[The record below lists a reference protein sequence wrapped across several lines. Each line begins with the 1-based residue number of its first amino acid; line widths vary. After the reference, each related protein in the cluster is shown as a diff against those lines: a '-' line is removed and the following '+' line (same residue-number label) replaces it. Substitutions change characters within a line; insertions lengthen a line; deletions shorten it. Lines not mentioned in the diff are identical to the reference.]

1 MEAPAIIT
9 RASRRPF
16 LLPVWLTFAAFFALF
31 IVAIAGLIVYR
42 SATTTVVVLARH
54 AEKEAG
60 SIQDP
65 PLSAEGE
72 RRAQRLA
79 QMFGRG
85 GGVGHLDAIY
95 VSDAR
100 RTQQT
105 AAPLVERLGKP
116 AVSIPAA
123 DIKGTAAR
131 VMREH
136 KGGTVLIVGHSNTV
150 PALVRE
156 FSDVEVPPIADDEY
170 DTLYIVSIPT
180 FGHANVL
187 RMEY

>member
-1 MEAPAIIT
+1 MEAPKFT
-9 RASRRPF
+9 RHRRPF
-16 LLPVWLTFAAFFALF
+16 LLPVWLTIAAVVVVLL
-31 IVAIAGLIVYR
+31 VAFTASFLTYR

-54 AEKEAG
+54 AEQEPG

-72 RRAQRLA
+72 QRAQQLA

-85 GGVGHLDAIY
+85 KGVGRLDAIY

-100 RTQQT
+100 LTQQT
-105 AAPLVERLGKP
+105 AAPLAERLGKQLVIVP
-116 AVSIPAA
+116 AGDA
-123 DIKGTAAR
+123 KGTASR

-136 KGGTVLIVGHSNTV
+136 QGGTVLIISHSTAV

-156 FSDVEVPPIADDEY
+156 LSGIEVSPIGDDEY
-170 DTLYIVSIPT
+170 DTLYVVSIPS
-180 FGHANVL
+180 FGHSNVL